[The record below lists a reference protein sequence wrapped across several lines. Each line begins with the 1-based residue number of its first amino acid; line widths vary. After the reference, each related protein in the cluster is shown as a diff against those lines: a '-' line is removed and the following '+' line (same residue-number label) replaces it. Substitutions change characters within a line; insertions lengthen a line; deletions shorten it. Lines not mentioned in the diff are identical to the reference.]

1 MNCYKLFVLFV
12 SSLIIFSGC
21 KEKGDIIAK
30 VGKDAITAD
39 IFYEKIKSAPHAY
52 QTYINSESGK
62 KQFVDL
68 LIREQLILQ
77 SAKQVAVNKREEYKK
92 ALNDFKQEQKRQ
104 LKDYE
109 ESLLIEMYLKEVQE
123 NFVFAK
129 EEEIDEYYNE
139 HKQDFDSPIAVTAKH
154 ILVSTK
160 EEAEVALNRIKKG
173 EKFEKVVQEMS
184 TDTVSAK
191 QGGLIGP
198 FRKGEL
204 VKEFEDVVFNLKKG
218 EVSDIVETPFGFHII
233 TRVSEE
239 KLQPISKDIA
249 KVEIKSIIERNKFEK
264 WFEDAKDKLNV
275 SIDYS
280 KLDKI
285 KATGDGT
292 NPNTEVNEAQQENA
306 ELEVNE
312 DQQENAELDEFSN

>member
-1 MNCYKLFVLFV
+1 MNFYKLLILFV
-12 SSLIIFSGC
+12 SSLIIFGGC
-21 KEKGDIIAK
+21 KEKGDVIAK
-30 VGKDAITAD
+30 VGKDAITTD
-39 IFYEKIKSAPHAY
+39 VFYEKLKSAPHAY

-77 SAKQVAVNKREEYKK
+77 SAKKVAIDKREEYKK
-92 ALNDFKQEQKRQ
+92 ALSDFKQEQKRQ

-109 ESLLIEMYLKEVQE
+109 ESLIIEMYLKEVQE

-160 EEAEVALNRIKKG
+160 EEAEVALNRIKEG
-173 EKFEKVVQEMS
+173 ENFEKVAQEMS
-184 TDTVSAK
+184 TDIVSAK

-198 FRKGEL
+198 FRRGEL

-218 EVSDIVETPFGFHII
+218 EISDIVETPFGFHII
-233 TRVSEE
+233 TKVSEE

-264 WFEDAKDKLNV
+264 WFEDAKNKINV

-280 KLDKI
+280 NLGKI
-285 KATGDGT
+285 KSTGGIVADADAVDNVQQG
-292 NPNTEVNEAQQENA
+292 NT
-306 ELEVNE
+306 
-312 DQQENAELDEFSN
+312 NAELDEFSN

>member
-1 MNCYKLFVLFV
+1 MNFYKLLILFV
-12 SSLIIFSGC
+12 SSLIIVSGC

-109 ESLLIEMYLKEVQE
+109 ESLMIEMYLKEVQE

-129 EEEIDEYYNE
+129 EEEINEYYNE

-173 EKFEKVVQEMS
+173 EKFEKVAQDMS
-184 TDTVSAK
+184 IDTVSAK

-198 FRKGEL
+198 FRRGEL

-264 WFEDAKDKLNV
+264 WFEDAKNKLDV

-285 KATGDGT
+285 KATDIA
-292 NPNTEVNEAQQENA
+292 NTDTVNNAQQEN
-306 ELEVNE
+306 
-312 DQQENAELDEFSN
+312 ENVELDEFSN

>member
-109 ESLLIEMYLKEVQE
+109 ESLMIEMYLKEVQE

-173 EKFEKVVQEMS
+173 EKFEKVAQDMS
-184 TDTVSAK
+184 IDTVSAK

-198 FRKGEL
+198 FRRGEL

-218 EVSDIVETPFGFHII
+218 EISNIVETPFGFHII
-233 TRVSEE
+233 TKVSEE

-264 WFEDAKDKLNV
+264 WFEDAKNKLDV

-285 KATGDGT
+285 KATDIA
-292 NPNTEVNEAQQENA
+292 NTDTVNNAQQEN
-306 ELEVNE
+306 
-312 DQQENAELDEFSN
+312 ENVELDEFSN

>member
-1 MNCYKLFVLFV
+1 MSCYKLFVLFV

-109 ESLLIEMYLKEVQE
+109 ESLMIEMYLKEVQE

-173 EKFEKVVQEMS
+173 EKFEEVAQEIS

-198 FRKGEL
+198 FRRGEL

-218 EVSDIVETPFGFHII
+218 EISNIVETPFGFHII
-233 TRVSEE
+233 TKVSEE

-264 WFEDAKDKLNV
+264 WFEDAKNKLDV

-285 KATGDGT
+285 KATDIA
-292 NPNTEVNEAQQENA
+292 NTDTVNNAQQEN
-306 ELEVNE
+306 
-312 DQQENAELDEFSN
+312 ENVELDEFSN

>member
-52 QTYINSESGK
+52 QAYINSESGK

-77 SAKQVAVNKREEYKK
+77 SAKKVAIDKREEYKK

-109 ESLLIEMYLKEVQE
+109 ESLMIEMYLKEVQE

-173 EKFEKVVQEMS
+173 EKFEKVAQEIS

-198 FRKGEL
+198 FRRGEL

-218 EVSDIVETPFGFHII
+218 EISNIVETPFGFHII
-233 TRVSEE
+233 TKVSEE

-264 WFEDAKDKLNV
+264 WFEDAKNKLDV

-285 KATGDGT
+285 KATDIA
-292 NPNTEVNEAQQENA
+292 NTDTVNNAQQEN
-306 ELEVNE
+306 
-312 DQQENAELDEFSN
+312 ENVELDEFSN

>member
-109 ESLLIEMYLKEVQE
+109 ESLMIEMYLKEVQE

-139 HKQDFDSPIAVTAKH
+139 HKQDFDSPIAVTAQH

-160 EEAEVALNRIKKG
+160 EEAEIALNRIKEG
-173 EKFEKVVQEMS
+173 ENFEKVAQEMS

-198 FRKGEL
+198 FRRGEL

-218 EVSDIVETPFGFHII
+218 EISNIVETPFGFHII
-233 TRVSEE
+233 TKVSEE

-264 WFEDAKDKLNV
+264 WFEDAKNKLDV

-285 KATGDGT
+285 KATDIA
-292 NPNTEVNEAQQENA
+292 NTDTVNNAQQEN
-306 ELEVNE
+306 
-312 DQQENAELDEFSN
+312 ENVELDEFSN

>member
-1 MNCYKLFVLFV
+1 MNFYKLLILFV
-12 SSLIIFSGC
+12 SSLIIVSGC

-30 VGKDAITAD
+30 VGKDAITTD
-39 IFYEKIKSAPHAY
+39 VFYEKLKSAPHVY

-77 SAKQVAVNKREEYKK
+77 SAKQVAINKREEYKK

-109 ESLLIEMYLKEVQE
+109 ESLMIEMYLKEVQE

-173 EKFEKVVQEMS
+173 EKFEKVAQEIS

-198 FRKGEL
+198 FRRGEL

-218 EVSDIVETPFGFHII
+218 EISNIVETPFGFHII
-233 TRVSEE
+233 TKVSEE

-264 WFEDAKDKLNV
+264 WFEDAKNKLDV

-285 KATGDGT
+285 KATDIA
-292 NPNTEVNEAQQENA
+292 NTDTVNNAQQEN
-306 ELEVNE
+306 
-312 DQQENAELDEFSN
+312 ENVELDEFSN